1 MIMRQKQQIESLH
14 FRRMKGRNHR
24 RRRAA
29 NASDNRSSRF
39 EPTNIRRKYGCPGSM
54 KYYNALCHRRR
65 SRRRRQEASDKI
77 KKEHADVD
85 PGTNTLT
92 VFTSLLIE
100 DLLGLLV
107 YAAFPL
113 MMIAAVTVRALFAMM
128 KRIGTRP
135 LLGMI
140 TSLMLE
146 AVVAGS
152 DLDSDN
158 DAQITDIMPSQWLY
172 LFLSIAVVGLIILM
186 STNGSNGSARM
197 DEACNEQ
204 DLDVEHGSVNQSGKV
219 FRCSQCDWTST
230 YTHIESVRRDY
241 TPKIKTLWNVVLKQP
256 KEEDYCLV
264 TCPNCNE
271 NLLQCNHCEV
281 NVKETGD
288 PRAAKQ
294 RRTSRGYMNNHVN
307 HFCANAANAASK
319 ASESISESLPN
330 FTFDSGNDSN
340 DDIHE
345 SQGEQTSSRTSCFN
359 EDHSDGVDQY
369 QQDYHKDHLEH
380 ADQCKPDETMLIKN
394 INDQHMAEEEDQASE
409 YLQGLLKSR
418 YRHGEYV
425 PKEKIAI
432 PDSSNCEC
440 SYKDFSSFDGREEDE
455 KFVKNRRGDMQEVL
469 CQNQLYFYQRYK
481 HQLDNPGD
489 GTGGFAGLVYRADKG
504 NREDPSKSAP
514 PNEAKQMFRLLR
526 MLLKVSGKLRK
537 QLIELQNGFMDLFG
551 VRRIAHNVQ
560 TRFPVD
566 MNDVRT
572 IMLEGANS
580 ILKNFPSPKVETK
593 HKHACV
599 SLKETIRLAAGHGAK
614 FNFGYDP
621 LGSLSKH
628 NDDGLNGTKA
638 YAELTREISSAMQN
652 ANIDKE
658 VILKTRIGWVYLWS
672 DSFLRCFVKQK
683 ENSVWVLTAT
693 VCPFENVK
701 STGANTYVLA
711 IGKSGDDHTEIINMY
726 IKECA
731 ELMAGFDCYFGDIN
745 EIGRMAVG
753 MITYHADRPE
763 RQMGMRTM
771 KEGTFGKISG
781 WAVDVSG
788 EFEKKFPACN
798 RCFRKRVLEMIG
810 GAETDSDPSETDSES
825 PVDHCSECFNW
836 KLDEEDASQ
845 KISSPPAGWPSSPL
859 DEDFL
864 KEESLDGPPAG
875 REPGQDK
882 LGPVRLTT
890 NFMKSSL
897 SLAYHSLRTGRWTK
911 NQFTAYLRSCNISG
925 ITAGD
930 VEQKAYD
937 DREQE
942 RCTDPDGFIPQI
954 WSLLECFDRFRF
966 PDLPMHALA
975 HGIVPD
981 VMDIVHSILIHYK
994 KYTAFINFANPILE
1008 EITSFRL
1015 DYCKIKSL
1023 PKAVWVGE
1031 NSMAYMRLLSY
1042 LYGMFLSNNS
1052 LSSTETDET
1061 REVVMN
1067 LKCLLNA
1074 LQALMSILMSR
1085 DQPEKDDVDSHMK
1098 LFMSSA
1104 HFLHKRFGSLTNK
1117 LKSKTLVQKLA
1128 KEDLEKLLDE
1138 FDIRLNP
1145 GETLGN
1151 LQKAVAKIKAP
1162 QWKDKCDK
1170 MGLDKKG
1177 KKEELVERV
1186 ITRVIGNERVESIGD
1201 EREADETSGDVA
1213 STNDEKK
1220 CWNKGNW
1227 LSFTANIAEQI
1238 DFLGPLF
1245 HIW

>member
-1 MIMRQKQQIESLH
+1 
-14 FRRMKGRNHR
+14 MKRRNHR

-29 NASDNRSSRF
+29 HALENRGSRF
-39 EPTNIRRKYGCPGSM
+39 EPTKIRRKYGGPGSM
-54 KYYNALCHRRR
+54 KYYNALCSRHRRHSR
-65 SRRRRQEASDKI
+65 RRRRQEASDNI
-77 KKEHADVD
+77 KREHTDVD
-85 PGTNTLT
+85 PGTNTFT
-92 VFTSLLIE
+92 AFTSLLIE

-113 MMIAAVTVRALFAMM
+113 MVFAAVTVRALFAMM
-128 KRIGTRP
+128 KRVGTTP
-135 LLGMI
+135 LLGII

-146 AVVAGS
+146 AVLAGS
-152 DLDSDN
+152 DQDSDD
-158 DAQITDIMPSQWLY
+158 DAQIHGDIMPSRWLY
-172 LFLSIAVVGLIILM
+172 LFVSIAVVGFTILM

-197 DEACNEQ
+197 DEVCDAQ
-204 DLDVEHGSVNQSGKV
+204 DLDEEHGSISQSGKV
-219 FRCSQCDWTST
+219 FRCSQCEWTTT
-230 YTHIESVRRDY
+230 YTHIEKVRRNY
-241 TPKIKTLWNVVLKQP
+241 PNEIKTLWDIVLRQP
-256 KEEDYCLV
+256 KEEDYYLV
-264 TCPNCNE
+264 TCPKCNE
-271 NLLQCNHCEV
+271 NLLQCNHCEY
-281 NVKETGD
+281 NLKETGD
-288 PRAAKQ
+288 PRIGRQ
-294 RRTSRGYMNNHVN
+294 RSTSRGYMNSHLK
-307 HFCANAANAASK
+307 HFCANAATKASS
-319 ASESISESLPN
+319 ASESISETPPSV
-330 FTFDSGNDSN
+330 TYECGNDSN

-345 SQGEQTSSRTSCFN
+345 SQFSE
-359 EDHSDGVDQY
+359 EHSNSVDQY
-369 QQDYHKDHLEH
+369 QQEDHHKDHLELD
-380 ADQCKPDETMLIKN
+380 DQCKPDEAMFVRN
-394 INDQHMAEEEDQASE
+394 INDQHMVEEEHQASE
-409 YLQGLLKSR
+409 YLQGLLKTQ
-418 YRHGEYV
+418 YLHGEYV
-425 PKEKIAI
+425 PDDKIAI
-432 PDSSNCEC
+432 PESSNCEC
-440 SYKDFSSFDGREEDE
+440 SYKDFSFFDVREEGE
-455 KFVKNRRGDMQEVL
+455 KFVKNRRGNMQEVL

-481 HQLDNPGD
+481 HQLDPNRGD

-504 NREDPSKSAP
+504 NREDPSGSAP

-551 VRRIAHNVQ
+551 VLRIKNNVQ
-560 TRFPVD
+560 IRFPVD

-572 IMLEGANS
+572 ILLEGANS

-599 SLKETIRLAAGHGAK
+599 SLKETILLAAGHGAK

-621 LGSLSKH
+621 LGSDNPKH
-628 NDDGLNGTKA
+628 NRDGLNGTQA
-638 YAELTREISSAMQN
+638 YHALTREIYSAMKN
-652 ANIDKE
+652 ANTEKE
-658 VILKTRIGWVYLWS
+658 VMLKTRIGWVYLWS

-693 VCPFENVK
+693 VCPFENDK

-726 IKECA
+726 VKECA
-731 ELMAGFDCYFGDIN
+731 ELMTGFDCYFGDMN
-745 EIGRMAVG
+745 KIGRMAVG

-763 RQMGMRTM
+763 RQMSMCTR
-771 KEGTFGKISG
+771 KEGTFGKVSG

-788 EFEKKFPACN
+788 EFEKKFPACD
-798 RCFRKRVLEMIG
+798 RCFRKRVLEMIR
-810 GAETDSDPSETDSES
+810 GAESDSETS
-825 PVDHCSECFNW
+825 VDDCSECFNW
-836 KLDEEDASQ
+836 KLDEEDAGQ
-845 KISSPPAGWPSSPL
+845 KISPPPADWPSSPL

-864 KEESLDGPPAG
+864 EDEALDGPPAG

-890 NFMKSSL
+890 KFMKSSL
-897 SLAYHSLRTGRWTK
+897 SLAYHSLRTKRWTK
-911 NQFTAYLRSCNISG
+911 KQFTAYLRSCNISG
-925 ITAGD
+925 IT
-930 VEQKAYD
+930 VENVERKAYED
-937 DREQE
+937 MDADMDEE
-942 RCTDPDGFIPQI
+942 RCTDPETYTPQI
-954 WSLLECFDRFRF
+954 WSILECFDRFRF

-1023 PKAVWVGE
+1023 PKAAWVGE

-1042 LYGMFLSNNS
+1042 LYGMYLSNNS

-1061 REVVMN
+1061 REVVLN

-1104 HFLHKRFGSLTNK
+1104 HFLHKRFGSLTSK
-1117 LKSKTLVQKLA
+1117 KSKTLVQKLG
-1128 KEDLEKLLDE
+1128 KKDLEELLDK
-1138 FDIRLNP
+1138 FGIRLNR
-1145 GETLGN
+1145 GETLVN
-1151 LQKAVAKIKAP
+1151 LQKAVAKIKV
-1162 QWKDKCDK
+1162 QEWKDKCDE

-1177 KKEELVERV
+1177 RKEELVERV

-1201 EREADETSGDVA
+1201 EREADETSGDVV

-1238 DFLGPLF
+1238 GFLGPLF
-1245 HIW
+1245 HLW